1 MERGFKLKFTDKRV
15 VLIAPAP
22 HIVEEKQDL
31 SGFDVVCRM
40 NKAVPIPKEV
50 KKTTGDRTDVL
61 YLTPAVHP
69 NKDWENTK
77 ELRVKPNI
85 LFSTV
90 KGRTLEKYFPYRKK
104 LKIIDYEHF
113 YNIWDEIES
122 EPNMGL
128 IAISDILSENPK
140 ELYITGM
147 TFYQTGGYYKGYKI
161 PSKEIEQMIKNKG
174 NIFKHR
180 QDPQIEYFKKH
191 FKHKVKMDKKLT
203 EVIK

>member
-1 MERGFKLKFTDKRV
+1 MKYTGKRV

-22 HIVEEKQDL
+22 HIAEVKQDL
-31 SGFDVVCRM
+31 SKYDIVCRM
-40 NKAVPIPKEV
+40 NKAVPLPKEII
-50 KKTTGDRTDVL
+50 KTTGNRTDVL

-69 NKDWENTK
+69 NKEWENIP

-90 KGRTLEKYFPYRKK
+90 EGRTIHKYKPFKHK
-104 LKIIDYEHF
+104 LKIIGYEHF
-113 YNIWDEIES
+113 YNIWDEIKS

-147 TFYQTGGYYKGYKI
+147 TFYQSGGYYKGYSI
-161 PSKEIEQMIKNKG
+161 PAKEIQEMVEKKG

-180 QDPQIEYFKKH
+180 QDPQIAYFKKH
-191 FKHKVKMDKKLT
+191 FKHRVKMDKQLS
-203 EVIK
+203 EVMK